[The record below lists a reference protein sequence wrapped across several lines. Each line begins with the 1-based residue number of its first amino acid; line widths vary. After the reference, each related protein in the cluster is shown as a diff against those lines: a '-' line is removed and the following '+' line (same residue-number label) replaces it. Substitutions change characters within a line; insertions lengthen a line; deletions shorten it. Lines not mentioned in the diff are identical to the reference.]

1 MQNTSTASEVE
12 EHPTLARTKTR
23 EHKAAFRDSLLQSE
37 PFAFGTRGA
46 RAASSDAI
54 PLARGR
60 SRSVIVESQG
70 GLLRELTRQESNL
83 READAFENPLDSIQD
98 RVCLAMVGLP
108 ARGKSYISKAIIR
121 YLNFIGCPA
130 KLFNAGNKRRT
141 EGLAGTDASFFDAS
155 NASAKEKREEMAM
168 ETLDELLAWL
178 HGATTG
184 CGCGIFDA
192 TNTTAERRRAVAER
206 CARESPHVTLLF
218 VETICDDDEI
228 LTLNY
233 RMKLVN
239 DDYRG
244 VDPAKALTDFKERV
258 AKYEAVYQPLDDAEA
273 AVADHD
279 AAFIKMVDAGRKLVV
294 SHSQSRVVASKVLGL
309 LHSIHLGPR
318 TIWLALVGET
328 ANDRKGVLG
337 GDSPL
342 SKEGLEYTRA
352 VAAHVRQRERELR
365 DEEEGD
371 EAWDWA
377 TRRTKGHRYADNST
391 MVLCG
396 TLRRYTQTS
405 EILIAP
411 SVGGTRAAAA
421 AADGGGDGGGDGSGD
436 AKPALSKAKT
446 APPRQ
451 KRSTIGA
458 TSSEAIAAARKA
470 GELDGAAAEGSS
482 SLPTA
487 EGGVARQFSEEPR
500 RVVVKLQR
508 LNELC
513 AGKLDSLTYEQMKEH
528 FPREYGA
535 RAADKLNYRYPG
547 AGGESYQDLILRL
560 QESILMLEQ
569 TRGNIIVVC
578 DRAVCRVLLAYFEG
592 IDVVKMPYIDVEPG
606 VLELRRSH
614 SGFSCTHTR
623 VTVGEATHA
632 AGPGTRSTGQVP
644 QALSRKNT
652 SESDDGEEGGG
663 AGGAGPR
670 NMSLVGGSCGALAEA
685 FDSGALAEARVAAT
699 AAATAAGADDDLA
712 AAAMSALGVAGGVDE
727 DSLRRRLA
735 Q

>member
-1 MQNTSTASEVE
+1 MQESPEAPVGDQ
-12 EHPTLARTKTR
+12 PTLARTKTR

-60 SRSVIVESQG
+60 SRSVIVEAQG

-130 KLFNAGNKRRT
+130 KLFNAGNKRRA

-155 NASAKEKREEMAM
+155 NASAKAQREEMAM

-258 AKYEAVYQPLDDAEA
+258 AKYEAVYQPLDDGEA

-279 AAFIKMVDAGRKLVV
+279 AAFIKMVNAGRKLVV

-405 EILIAP
+405 EVLIAP
-411 SVGGTRAAAA
+411 SVGGTRAA

-663 AGGAGPR
+663 AAGGAGPR

-685 FDSGALAEARVAAT
+685 FDSGTLAAARAS
-699 AAATAAGADDDLA
+699 AAATAASTDEDLA
-712 AAAMSALGVAGGVDE
+712 AAARAALGVAN
-727 DSLRRRLA
+727 S
-735 Q
+735 

>member
-1 MQNTSTASEVE
+1 MGDQ
-12 EHPTLARTKTR
+12 PTLARTKTR

-411 SVGGTRAAAA
+411 SVGGTRAA
-421 AADGGGDGGGDGSGD
+421 DGGGDGGGDGSGD